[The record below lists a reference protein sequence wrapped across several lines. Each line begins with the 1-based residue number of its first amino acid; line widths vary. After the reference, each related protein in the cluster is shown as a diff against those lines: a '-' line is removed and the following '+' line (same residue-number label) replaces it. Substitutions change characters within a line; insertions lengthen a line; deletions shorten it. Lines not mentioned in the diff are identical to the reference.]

1 MITNADITLY
11 NKYYDRI
18 LGYDV
23 YKRSHLYGVNWQGS
37 RAVNVGD
44 KGILTA
50 DFTEVFINKDT
61 VIVDKTYLKPKVWA
75 KSINKNDH
83 FTLNAG
89 DIIVKGIIDY
99 EIAATS
105 TKELINSYD
114 DVLTILSV
122 VDLSETS
129 LPHWEI
135 GAK

>member
-23 YKRSHLYGVNWQGS
+23 YKRSYLYGVNWQGA
-37 RAVNVGD
+37 RAVTVGD
-44 KGILTA
+44 KGVLTA
-50 DFTEVFINKDT
+50 DFTEIFINKDT
-61 VIVDKTYLKPKVWA
+61 VIVDKTYLKPKAWA
-75 KSINKNDH
+75 KLNDKSDH

-99 EIAATS
+99 EIPTSS

>member
-11 NKYYDRI
+11 NKYYDRT
-18 LGYDV
+18 LGHDAYL
-23 YKRSHLYGVNWQGS
+23 RSYIFNVNWQGA
-37 RAVNVGD
+37 RAVTVND
-44 KGILTA
+44 KGLITA
-50 DFTEVFINKDT
+50 DFTEVFIYPPT
-61 VIVDKTYLKPKVWA
+61 WGDKNYMKPKEWA
-75 KSINKNDH
+75 KSEEKELF

-99 EIAATS
+99 AIAAAS
-105 TKELINSYD
+105 TKELINSFD
-114 DVLTILSV
+114 DVLTIVSV